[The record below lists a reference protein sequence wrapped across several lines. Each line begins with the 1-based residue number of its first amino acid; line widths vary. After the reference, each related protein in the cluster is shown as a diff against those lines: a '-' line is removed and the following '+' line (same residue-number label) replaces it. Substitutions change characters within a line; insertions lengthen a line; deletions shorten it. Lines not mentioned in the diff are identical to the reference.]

1 MKLLATLTLCL
12 LTLLSFALEGVAG
25 PYRVQLVTDP
35 ATIAIGKSVLRIS
48 VTDESGNP
56 VNGAEITTFTAMPGM
71 NMGER
76 VETAS
81 PGTQPGTYNSPASFP
96 MSGGYE
102 ITVTVDGSKG
112 PGKVVF
118 RTSPGSTTGSKS
130 NPFNPWIIVAFV
142 GFALLIWIFV
152 RMRATGQRVNFSALT
167 GRGTLVSLV
176 LLGAAIYASRWAVQN
191 LRRPGAMDPLEAQV
205 MEMNTPAPTGTLPV
219 VLATAERKP
228 FAESV
233 TYSGQVVGYV
243 EQSVVPR
250 VTGTILSM
258 SVYVG
263 DSVKRGQVIAKLDP
277 SQIDPMV
284 SEKSAGVRRAGAGVA
299 VAQAEQREAETT
311 IEQAQAEVLMA
322 SAEVSEARAAVSGA
336 EAERTRA
343 EALIRS
349 AEAEVAAA
357 EAERI
362 SAQADANY
370 QNAEVERMRS
380 LYAKGAISQDEWQRS
395 QADADQANAAQNAAA
410 QAKARAEAM
419 LRAARSELSGATSR
433 IREAQSRVLKAESN
447 VKAKQAMVRSTQSA
461 AQTAGARI
469 AQSQAEAAEAGAAL
483 QGASALKDY
492 TEIRAEVD
500 GVVTQRL
507 ISPGVVV
514 NPGQAI
520 LTIAQIS
527 PIRIQ
532 ANVPQA
538 VFADLAVGNTVRAMR
553 TENDPNPVELTIT
566 SLSPAVDITSRMGVV
581 EAIYDNK
588 DNAFAPGQFVRVE
601 IVRTESSDA
610 LVIPARALESRRKSD
625 QTKTFV
631 WVATPTKSGDFSVKR
646 TEVTVLGTSGNEI
659 AIQKGLSAGDTVVV
673 SPQGL
678 TAATR
683 VSTVAAPGTGLTI
696 LVTEEGFVP
705 DLITLN
711 EGKAT
716 TLTFLRKVTETCA
729 TSVEFKDLGIDAE
742 LPLNVPVKITIP
754 AQPKGKRLKFAC
766 SMDMITGSAVVE

>member
-1 MKLLATLTLCL
+1 MKLI
-12 LTLLSFALEGVAG
+12 LSFLFSLVMFAAFALEGMAG
-25 PYRVQLVTDP
+25 PYKVKLVTDP
-35 ATIAIGKSVLRIS
+35 ATIAIGKSVLRITITEGGKP
-48 VTDESGNP
+48 VT
-56 VNGAEITTFTAMPGM
+56 GAEVTTFTAMPGM

-76 VETAS
+76 VEMAS
-81 PGTQPGTYNSPASFP
+81 AGSEPGTYNSPASFP
-96 MSGGYE
+96 MAGGYE
-102 ITVTVDGSKG
+102 ITVTVDAAKG
-112 PGKVVF
+112 PGKVVL
-118 RTSPGSTTGSKS
+118 RTSTGATTGGS
-130 NPFNPWIIVAFV
+130 PAAFQPWM
-142 GFALLIWIFV
+142 IFV
-152 RMRATGQRVNFSALT
+152 LVAIVLAVWTLMRMRATGQRVNLSALT
-167 GRGTLVSLV
+167 NRGVVVSLI

-263 DSVKRGQVIAKLDP
+263 DKVKRGQVIARLDP

-299 VAQAEQREAETT
+299 VAQAEQREALTMV
-311 IEQAQAEVLMA
+311 EQAQAEVSMA
-322 SAEVSEARAAVSGA
+322 TAEVTEAKAAISGA

-343 EALIRS
+343 DAEVRS

-357 EAERI
+357 EAERT

-370 QNAEVERMRS
+370 QNAELERMRS
-380 LYAKGAISQDEWQRS
+380 LFAKGAISKDEWQRA
-395 QADADQANAAQNAAA
+395 QADATQANAAVSAAT

-419 LRAARSELSGATSR
+419 VRAAKSDLSGAASR
-433 IREAQSRVLKAESN
+433 IREAQARVQKAESN
-447 VKAKQAMVRSTQSA
+447 LNAKRAMVRAARSA

-520 LTIAQIS
+520 LTIAQVS

-538 VFADLAVGNTVRAMR
+538 VFADLEVGSPVRAMR
-553 TENDPNPVELTIT
+553 KENDPNPVELTIT
-566 SLSPAVDITSRMGVV
+566 SLSPAVDPTSRMGTV
-581 EAIYDNK
+581 EAVYDNE
-588 DNAFAPGQFVRVE
+588 DGRFAPGQFVRVE
-601 IVRTESSDA
+601 IVRTESRDA
-610 LVIPARALESRRKSD
+610 LVIPTRAVESRRMSDETKS
-625 QTKTFV
+625 FV

-646 TEVTVLGTSGNEI
+646 TEVTLLGTSGTEV
-659 AIQKGLSAGDTVVV
+659 AVKQGLSAGDKVIV

-678 TAATR
+678 TATTR
-683 VSTVAAPGTGLTI
+683 VTAVTAPGTGITI
-696 LVTEEGFVP
+696 LITEEGFVP
-705 DLITLN
+705 DVIPLT
-711 EGKAT
+711 EGKPT
-716 TLTFLRKVTETCA
+716 TVTFLRKVTETCA
-729 TSVEFKDLGIDAE
+729 TSVEFKDLGIKAE
-742 LPLNVPVKITIP
+742 LPLNTPVKVTIP
-754 AQPKGKRLKFAC
+754 AQTKGKRLKFAC
-766 SMDMITGSAVVE
+766 WMDMITGSAVVE